1 MQEPNGEH
9 DHRNLDVVEEPLDV
23 ANESLSDA
31 LRSSFRILKGILMVL
46 VLLFLLSNVRRVE
59 SHEQAIHLRLGA
71 MLPIVHES
79 GLVWAFP
86 FPIDEI
92 VALPT
97 KKSNELIV
105 DSHTFRRSPDELGKP
120 LAFISRGYR
129 GLDPAVDG
137 ALLTADAG
145 LVHVRWKIT
154 YKINDV
160 ARYVTEMLG
169 DKLEAAEG
177 LIKTYVETVGVEVAT
192 ELTAE
197 EIVRTRMEHM
207 QSEVH
212 RRLNLR
218 LAEIHS
224 GITVTRVEMF
234 EPTPPI
240 QIRDAFDQTQ
250 RSQNSKQ
257 RKIREAEQKR
267 TEILSKAA
275 GTAYSKLIRLLDK
288 IDQARAAGSS
298 LDELREELDAKLSNE
313 VEGEAGRMIKDA
325 GAYRSVVVGRIES
338 DVDLYRK
345 LLPEFER
352 TPDLLVARLWEQTKQ
367 EIFKNPDVKKFY
379 RPIGSEIRIEIPL
392 DPEQTRIEEEQRLQ
406 SQEFDMSQLR
416 PKRAV
421 PIGLGGE

>member
-9 DHRNLDVVEEPLDV
+9 DHRNLDVIEEPLDV

-31 LRSSFRILKGILMVL
+31 LRSSFGILKGILLVL
-46 VLLFLLSNVRRVE
+46 VLLFLLSNVRRIE

-71 MLPIVHES
+71 LLPTVHEP

-97 KKSNELIV
+97 KKSNELII
-105 DSHTFRRSPDELGKP
+105 DSHTFGRSPNEVGKP
-120 LAFISRGYR
+120 LAFISRGFR

-169 DKLEAAEG
+169 DKLEAAEA
-177 LIKTYVETVGVEVAT
+177 LLKTYVETVGVAVAT
-192 ELTAE
+192 ELSAE

-207 QSEVH
+207 QSEVR
-212 RRLNLR
+212 RRLNQR
-218 LAEIHS
+218 LTDIHS
-224 GITVTRVEMF
+224 GITVARVEMF

-257 RKIREAEQKR
+257 RMIRKAEQER
-267 TEILSKAA
+267 TEILNKAA
-275 GTAYSKLIRLLDK
+275 GAAYPELIRLLDG
-288 IDQARAAGSS
+288 IDQARATGSS
-298 LDELREELDAKLSNE
+298 LDKLREELDAKLSNE

-325 GAYRSVVVGRIES
+325 GAYRTIVVGRIEG

-352 TPDLLVARLWEQTKQ
+352 TPELLVARLWEQTKQ
-367 EIFKNPDVKKFY
+367 EIFKNSDVTKFY
-379 RPIGSEIRIEIPL
+379 RPPGSEIRIEIPL
-392 DPEQTRIEEEQRLQ
+392 DPEQTRIEEARRLE
-406 SQEFDMSQLR
+406 SQEFDMSKLR
-416 PKRAV
+416 PKRAI
-421 PIGLGGE
+421 PIGPE